1 MKFSQYPDRFLQR
14 PVSLAINNLPQE
26 PSESDSKRLAW
37 QVVSTGTG
45 LQAAVLTQRALTA
58 WWTRYVGVP
67 DVGPPNPA
75 DRRIN
80 WSEAIIWAVAVGAV
94 SALPNGVYIAMNGRL
109 FDPFKCR
116 KNREKRMFEEV

>member
-1 MKFSQYPDRFLQR
+1 M
-14 PVSLAINNLPQE
+14 ALPHE

-45 LQAAVLTQRALTA
+45 LLAAVLTQRALTA
-58 WWTRYVGVP
+58 LWTRYVGVP

-80 WSEAIIWAVAVGAV
+80 WSEAIIWAVAVGVGGGLARLVAQRLAV
-94 SALPNGVYIAMNGRL
+94 KGWELATGEAPPPVGSATDVG
-109 FDPFKCR
+109 
-116 KNREKRMFEEV
+116 